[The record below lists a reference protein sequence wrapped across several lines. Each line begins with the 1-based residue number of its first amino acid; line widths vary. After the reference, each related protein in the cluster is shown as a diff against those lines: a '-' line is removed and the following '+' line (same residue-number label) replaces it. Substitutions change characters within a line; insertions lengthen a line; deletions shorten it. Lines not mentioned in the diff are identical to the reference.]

1 MIIMNEELI
10 YQVLETVGEIPKGC
24 VATYKQ
30 IACLIG
36 REKNSRLVGKILAN
50 ASYYGHYPCHR
61 VVNFQGRLV
70 PGWFEQKELLE
81 EFMIENF
88 SVLEQFIA
96 KERTLGYKNIEIA
109 KMLKIDIK
117 KIYNANYRI
126 RKKMSKLKLFD

>member
-10 YQVLETVGEIPKGC
+10 YQVLETVGESSKGYL
-24 VATYKQ
+24 VAETQ
-30 IACLIG
+30 INCWIG

-81 EFMIENF
+81 
-88 SVLEQFIA
+88 
-96 KERTLGYKNIEIA
+96 KEGITFKDDHHVDLKKHQW
-109 KMLKIDIK
+109 KMK
-117 KIYNANYRI
+117 
-126 RKKMSKLKLFD
+126 

>member
-1 MIIMNEELI
+1 MIIINEELI

-81 EFMIENF
+81 
-88 SVLEQFIA
+88 
-96 KERTLGYKNIEIA
+96 KEGITFKDDHHVD
-109 KMLKIDIK
+109 LKKHQWKIK
-117 KIYNANYRI
+117 
-126 RKKMSKLKLFD
+126 

>member
-1 MIIMNEELI
+1 MNEELI

-81 EFMIENF
+81 
-88 SVLEQFIA
+88 
-96 KERTLGYKNIEIA
+96 KEGITFKDDHHVDLKKHQWNSSNIRFLYTKLFLI
-109 KMLKIDIK
+109 
-117 KIYNANYRI
+117 IYNCIAPFLLI
-126 RKKMSKLKLFD
+126 

>member
-1 MIIMNEELI
+1 MNEELI

-81 EFMIENF
+81 IMQKRLEITEEAQEKIKSEF
-88 SVLEQFIA
+88 
-96 KERTLGYKNIEIA
+96 
-109 KMLKIDIK
+109 
-117 KIYNANYRI
+117 
-126 RKKMSKLKLFD
+126 SKYDACWRFA

>member
-1 MIIMNEELI
+1 M
-10 YQVLETVGEIPKGC
+10 

-81 EFMIENF
+81 
-88 SVLEQFIA
+88 
-96 KERTLGYKNIEIA
+96 KEGITFKDDHHVDLKKHQW
-109 KMLKIDIK
+109 KMK
-117 KIYNANYRI
+117 
-126 RKKMSKLKLFD
+126 

>member
-61 VVNFQGRLV
+61 VVNFKEDLFLV
-70 PGWFEQKELLE
+70 GLNK
-81 EFMIENF
+81 
-88 SVLEQFIA
+88 
-96 KERTLGYKNIEIA
+96 KN
-109 KMLKIDIK
+109 
-117 KIYNANYRI
+117 Y
-126 RKKMSKLKLFD
+126 

>member
-1 MIIMNEELI
+1 MNEELI

-61 VVNFQGRLV
+61 VGDIMERLADV
-70 PGWFEQKELLE
+70 IPQLDAGLTSKELLE
-81 EFMIENF
+81 
-88 SVLEQFIA
+88 
-96 KERTLGYKNIEIA
+96 KEGITFKDDHHVDLKKHQW
-109 KMLKIDIK
+109 KMK
-117 KIYNANYRI
+117 
-126 RKKMSKLKLFD
+126 